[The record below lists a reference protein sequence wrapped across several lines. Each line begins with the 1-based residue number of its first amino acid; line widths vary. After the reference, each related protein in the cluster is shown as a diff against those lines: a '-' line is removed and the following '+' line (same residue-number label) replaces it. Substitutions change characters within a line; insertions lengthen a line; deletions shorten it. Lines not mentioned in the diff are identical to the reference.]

1 MEINFN
7 NSANKAVGVRLE
19 TLDASQV
26 SRLAHETAEGSQS
39 SATGLTQFLTITE
52 STASPEDIAA
62 AEIPD
67 AALSRDDALGR
78 LVGEAFNL
86 PPPPMPAFDANHPTT

>member
-7 NSANKAVGVRLE
+7 NSANKTVGVRQE
-19 TLDASQV
+19 TLGAPQI
-26 SRLAHETAEGSQS
+26 SRLASESAGVSQS
-39 SATGLTQFLTITE
+39 SATESTKLFTITE
-52 STASPEDIAA
+52 ATVSPEDIAA
-62 AEIPD
+62 AEIPA

-86 PPPPMPAFDANHPTT
+86 PPPPMPDFASNP

>member
-7 NSANKAVGVRLE
+7 KGLSGNLGVRQE

-26 SRLAHETAEGSQS
+26 SHLASGVAQS
-39 SATGLTQFLTITE
+39 ANHLTITQT
-52 STASPEDIAA
+52 TASPEDIAA
-62 AEIPD
+62 AGIPD

-86 PPPPMPAFDANHPTT
+86 PPPPMPDFASNP